1 MGKWREIDGVS
12 LDGGVKGDSC
22 EGDVRCGRRVSVG
35 VHVDVHWGTTCEI
48 CMYKQTKKKQD
59 RQVQNT
65 K

>member
-1 MGKWREIDGVS
+1 MS